1 MADLANKFISF
12 FGEKIITIRH
22 ELESNPKQ
30 GTYLC
35 SEVTVATTRLHRLS
49 CPSYSTLLQIVHPL
63 ASKSCE
69 LDPVPSRILLGCL
82 DLLCPV
88 IWKIVKLSLET
99 SVMPTELKQAVI
111 RPLLKKPSLDYQGFK
126 NFRPISNLTFLSKV
140 IEKVVALQLVVYI
153 DNNGLCEVFQSAFRA
168 HHSTETALLRV
179 YNDIAM
185 SIDNQKSVVL
195 VLLDLSAAFDTVDHS
210 LLLARLSTR
219 FGICDQALD
228 WFRSYLSDRTQYVRI
243 QDVSSDVHALP
254 YGVPQGSV
262 LGPLLYSLYT
272 SPLGDIARS
281 HGLSYHFYADDTQLY
296 LSFETLSPEDL
307 STCTSALEDCVNDIN
322 LWMLNNKLKLNS
334 GKTEIIVFSSSYRTR
349 PTLKNLVIA
358 SDTVDCSTT
367 AENIGVIFNNSLSM
381 LPHVTAVCKSS
392 FFHLRNIFKICKFL
406 SHDTCKTLIHAFVT
420 ARIDYCNSLLY
431 GQPKCILKRLQ
442 SVLNSAARLIHLT
455 SRYEHVTPLLI
466 QLHWLPIE

>member
-1 MADLANKFISF
+1 MPEDRLRFIEENRIVNELLLSVRSQYYTKLIDDNCLNQRTLFGIVGKLLHRSPAPQYPACSSVADLANKFIGF
-12 FGEKIITIRH
+12 FGEKIITIRR
-22 ELESNPKQ
+22 ELESNPMQ
-30 GTYLC
+30 GTYLFN
-35 SEVTVATTRLHRLS
+35 EVTVATTRLHRLS
-49 CPSYSTLLQIVHPL
+49 C
-63 ASKSCE
+63 
-69 LDPVPSRILLGCL
+69 
-82 DLLCPV
+82 LLCPV

-111 RPLLKKPSLDYQGFK
+111 RPLLKKPSLDYQEFK
-126 NFRPISNLTFLSKV
+126 NFRLPISNLTFLSKV
-140 IEKVVALQLVVYI
+140 IEKVVALQLDDYI
-153 DNNGLCEVFQSAFRA
+153 DNNGLCEVFQSAYRA

-243 QDVSSDVHALP
+243 QDVSSEVHALP

-296 LSFETLSPEDL
+296 LSFETSSPEDL
-307 STCTSALEDCVNDIN
+307 STCTSALEDCVKDID

-349 PTLKNLVIA
+349 PALKNLVIA

-367 AENIGVIFNNSLSM
+367 A
-381 LPHVTAVCKSS
+381 
-392 FFHLRNIFKICKFL
+392 KILGLFL
-406 SHDTCKTLIHAFVT
+406 ITV
-420 ARIDYCNSLLY
+420 Y
-431 GQPKCILKRLQ
+431 
-442 SVLNSAARLIHLT
+442 
-455 SRYEHVTPLLI
+455 
-466 QLHWLPIE
+466 

>member
-1 MADLANKFISF
+1 M
-12 FGEKIITIRH
+12 
-22 ELESNPKQ
+22 
-30 GTYLC
+30 
-35 SEVTVATTRLHRLS
+35 
-49 CPSYSTLLQIVHPL
+49 HPL

-88 IWKIVKLSLET
+88 TWKIVKPSLET
-99 SVMPTELKQAVI
+99 SVVPTELKQAVI
-111 RPLLKKPSLDYQGFK
+111 RPLLKKPSLDYQEFK

-140 IEKVVALQLVVYI
+140 IEKVVALQLVDYI
-153 DNNGLCEVFQSAFRA
+153 DNNGLCEVFQSAYRA
-168 HHSTETALLRV
+168 HHSTERALLRV

-185 SIDNQKSVVL
+185 SIDNQTSVVL
-195 VLLDLSAAFDTVDHS
+195 VLLDLSPAFDTVDHS

-254 YGVPQGSV
+254 YGVPQDSV
-262 LGPLLYSLYT
+262 LDPLLYSLYT

-296 LSFETLSPEDL
+296 LFFETSSPVDL
-307 STCTSALEDCVNDIN
+307 STCTSALEDID

-349 PTLKNLVIA
+349 PALKNLVIA
-358 SDTVDCSTT
+358 SADTVDCSTT
-367 AENIGVIFNNSLSM
+367 AKNIGVIFNNSLSM

-392 FFHLRNIFKICKFL
+392 FFIYAIFLRFANFF
-406 SHDTCKTLIHAFVT
+406 
-420 ARIDYCNSLLY
+420 
-431 GQPKCILKRLQ
+431 
-442 SVLNSAARLIHLT
+442 
-455 SRYEHVTPLLI
+455 SRYM
-466 QLHWLPIE
+466 

>member
-1 MADLANKFISF
+1 MQDHVSRDGFHYPASRGFSLVFLSVVLPFSWQFWLLAFCFGCFCAEEKTSADS
-12 FGEKIITIRH
+12 
-22 ELESNPKQ
+22 
-30 GTYLC
+30 
-35 SEVTVATTRLHRLS
+35 RLG
-49 CPSYSTLLQIVHPL
+49 CPPYSTLLQIVHPL

-111 RPLLKKPSLDYQGFK
+111 RPLLKKPSLDYQEFK

-140 IEKVVALQLVVYI
+140 IEKVVALQLVDYI
-153 DNNGLCEVFQSAFRA
+153 DNNGLCEVFQSAYRA

-243 QDVSSDVHALP
+243 QDVSSDVHALS

-296 LSFETLSPEDL
+296 LSFETSSPEDL

-322 LWMLNNKLKLNS
+322 LWMLNNKLKLNR
-334 GKTEIIVFSSSYRTR
+334 GKTEIIVFSSSYRTH
-349 PTLKNLVIA
+349 PALKNLVIA

-367 AENIGVIFNNSLSM
+367 AKNIGVIFNDSLSM

-392 FFHLRNIFKICKFL
+392 FFH
-406 SHDTCKTLIHAFVT
+406 
-420 ARIDYCNSLLY
+420 
-431 GQPKCILKRLQ
+431 
-442 SVLNSAARLIHLT
+442 
-455 SRYEHVTPLLI
+455 
-466 QLHWLPIE
+466 